1 MAIYFHAHL
10 KIFTLK
16 GSVPLMRMGAVIS
29 APRTEDALTIKEQ
42 DRVVSEGYICVLV
55 RNDGMNT
62 MLPQYDR

>member
-1 MAIYFHAHL
+1 
-10 KIFTLK
+10 
-16 GSVPLMRMGAVIS
+16 MRMGAVIS